1 MRTIVWA
8 VAVAEAAVGLR
19 VVQTAGRDGASRPS
33 SPTIKNSWYLLTIYV
48 YYYKWWIYGWKRGI

>member
-33 SPTIKNSWYLLTIYV
+33 SPTIKNS
-48 YYYKWWIYGWKRGI
+48 